1 MLRDRPFFFPA
12 PGRARE
18 RREALDRLAEHGHV
32 AVRRRARGA
41 ERLVRAH
48 GPLQRVHAPRAPPV
62 EHLERALLLEVVALA
77 DAPPHRRAEAR
88 GRHAVAGRGHLGH
101 GHGPGRARFRDVQKD
116 RGLVLRRR
124 RRPGL
129 VVEAAGALERLVL
142 CARDAERD
150 GDHEPSREPS
160 VGRHYD
166 SRRSCGIFE
175 RSISSGDRV
184 LACSTTQDVDATPA
198 RPPLV
203 GR

>member
-48 GPLQRVHAPRAPPV
+48 GPLQRVHAPRAPAV

-101 GHGPGRARFRDVQKD
+101 GDGPGRARFRHVQKKK
-116 RGLVLRRR
+116 GLVLRRR

-142 CARDAERD
+142 CGDEAERD
-150 GDHEPSREPS
+150 GDHVPYGAHRSRALSPAS
-160 VGRHYD
+160 GLLGA
-166 SRRSCGIFE
+166 CGIFE
-175 RSISSGDRV
+175 RSISSGASARLFDH
-184 LACSTTQDVDATPA
+184 DVHATHTD
-198 RPPLV
+198 PL
-203 GR
+203 GW